1 MIIRTLSFAAFF
13 YAVALVAA
21 NTSITQKNLQTEI
34 VINASAARVW
44 QVLTDFGEYPQWN
57 PFIREVAGSAS
68 SGERLK
74 VQMHIGN
81 RPMKFRP
88 TILASRP
95 ERELRWLGHLLIPGI
110 FDGEHS
116 FVIAPAGENRVR
128 LIQRETF
135 NGLLVPFLGS
145 LLHNT
150 KQSFDKMNLALKERV
165 EQAN

>member
-1 MIIRTLSFAAFF
+1 MS
-13 YAVALVAA
+13 LVAA
-21 NTSITQKNLQTEI
+21 NTSITQKNLQTEV

-44 QVLTDFGEYPQWN
+44 HVLTDFGAYPQWN
-57 PFIREVAGSAS
+57 PFIREVSGVAIP
-68 SGERLK
+68 GERLK
-74 VQMHIGN
+74 VQMHSGN
-81 RPMKFRP
+81 RTMKFRP

-116 FVIAPAGENRVR
+116 FVIEPAGENRVR

-135 NGLLVPFLGS
+135 DGLLVPFSGS

-150 KQSFDKMNLALKERV
+150 KQSFDKMNLALKERA